1 MMSNVRPVQGENART
16 SNHTLHME
24 HRNHA
29 VLTGVLDVSSFHEN
43 EIVLKVDSG
52 LMIMNGDGL
61 HIGKLLLEDGRLDVQ
76 GHIDSIVYESARKR
90 TGSISR
96 WFRKEK

>member
-1 MMSNVRPVQGENART
+1 MSNVRPAQGENVKT
-16 SNHTLHME
+16 INHTLHME

-43 EIVLKVDSG
+43 EIILKVDSG

-61 HIGKLLLEDGRLDVQ
+61 HIGKLLIEDGRLDVQ
-76 GHIDSIVYESARKR
+76 GHIDSIVYENTRKR
-90 TGSISR
+90 TGTLPR
-96 WFRKEK
+96 WFRRGK